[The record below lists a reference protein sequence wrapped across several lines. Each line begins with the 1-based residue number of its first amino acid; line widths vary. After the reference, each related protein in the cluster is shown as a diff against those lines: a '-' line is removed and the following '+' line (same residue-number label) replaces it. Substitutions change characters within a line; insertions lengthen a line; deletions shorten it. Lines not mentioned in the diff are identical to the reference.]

1 MKTARILLPVIAVV
15 AGGLLVLR
23 DSAAQPARR
32 RAAPATRVAVC
43 DIIELLDNYQRA
55 KDLMA
60 ALRNDGERIERE
72 REARRKKIEQMNQ
85 QLDGLKSG
93 SPAFRKMLDKMEEAR
108 FEGEAWLKFQ
118 GARGMREHH
127 RLTKLLYADIQDAI
141 AKIAKARGIHVVLS
155 FDRKEVPTKTTVQ
168 LAQLMES
175 RKVIWH
181 DESIDLTE
189 AVLVQLNKEYQA
201 RKP

>member
-15 AGGLLVLR
+15 VGGLLVLP

-43 DIIELLDNYQRA
+43 DIIELLNNYQRA

-60 ALRNDGERIERE
+60 ALKNDGERIDRE
-72 REARRKKIEQMNQ
+72 RDARRKKIEQMNQ
-85 QLDGLKSG
+85 QLDGLKLG
-93 SPAFRKMLDKMEEAR
+93 SPAYRKLLDEMEEAR
-108 FEGEAWLKFQ
+108 FQGEAWLKCQ

-127 RLTKLLYADIQDAI
+127 RLTKLLYADIRGAI
-141 AKIAKARGIHVVLS
+141 AKISKARGIHVVLS
-155 FDRKEVPTKTTVQ
+155 FDRKELPTKSTVQ
-168 LAQLMES
+168 LAQIMES

-181 DESIDLTE
+181 DDSIDLTE
-189 AVLVQLNKEYQA
+189 AVLTRLNKEYEA